1 MKRGKIVMIIC
12 MSIIFVGL
20 SGLAAWAILGQHGGE
35 APGSQ
40 AVVSEGTGEDLMA
53 GENLSESESARES
66 EGRENGDTESP
77 ADTEET
83 IGPETEEETEALAE
97 DTKSD
102 LENMTLEEK
111 VAQLFILRPEDLTGV
126 DVAVQAGD
134 MTREALEQYPVSG
147 IVYFGQNIQ
156 SEDQLREMIANTK
169 EYSKYPIFIGV
180 DEEGGSLVARVANS
194 GIMDVPIYPDMIEI
208 GYTEDPQEAYEVGD
222 GIGSYL
228 SDLGFNLDFAP
239 IADVLTNPDNP
250 VIGVRSF
257 GSDAQIDAQMVPQ
270 VVNGLQSHGVSACVK
285 HFPGHGDTDSDSH
298 EGQTVSYRT
307 LDDMRETEFLPFKA
321 GIDAGV
327 DFLMVGHIS
336 VPEVTGD
343 MTPSSMSE
351 QVVTGLIREELGYDG
366 IIITDSM
373 QMQAVTLFYSPE
385 EAAVQALLAG
395 VDMLLMPEDFPSAY
409 EGVLEAVYDGTLTEE
424 RIDESLARIWS
435 VKGDL

>member
-20 SGLAAWAILGQHGGE
+20 SGLAAWAILSQHGGE

-53 GENLSESESARES
+53 GESLAESESARES
-66 EGRENGDTESP
+66 ESRENGDTESP

-83 IGPETEEETEALAE
+83 TGPETEEETEALAE

-222 GIGSYL
+222 GIGAYL

-250 VIGVRSF
+250 VIGARSF